1 MPTEDGSRI
10 VPLPVEQPVWD
21 RVFTV
26 APLIIVGSQEANGSY
41 NLAPKHLATPLGWDN
56 FYSFVCSPRHST
68 YHNIRRI
75 PEYTISFPRPT
86 ELVTTSLAAAP
97 RCEDLTKPSLL
108 ALKTVPASM
117 VQGVLVQDCYF
128 FLECRLHSIIDG
140 FGRNSLVIG
149 EVVAAAAR
157 EDALRM
163 DDRDEADQIN
173 QSPLMVYLSP
183 GRYAE
188 IHQSGA
194 FPFPKGY
201 TR

>member
-1 MPTEDGSRI
+1 MSTMAGSQV
-10 VPLPVEQPVWD
+10 VPLPVDQPIWD

-26 APLIIVGSQEANGSY
+26 APLIIIGSQEENGHY
-41 NLAPKHLATPLGWDN
+41 NLAPKHLATPIGWDN
-56 FYSFVCSPRHST
+56 YYGFVCSPRHST
-68 YHNIRRI
+68 YHNIRRL
-75 PEYTISFPRPT
+75 PEFTVSFPRPT

-97 RCEDLTKPSLL
+97 RCEDLSKPSLL
-108 ALKTVPASM
+108 ALPTFPARH

-128 FLECRLHSIIDG
+128 YLECRLHSIIDG
-140 FGRNSLVIG
+140 FGKNSLIIG

-163 DDRDEADQIN
+163 DERDEAEQIDQA
-173 QSPLMVYLSP
+173 PLLVYLSP

-188 IHQSGA
+188 VRRSAA

-201 TR
+201 SR